1 MTFSTDQFPDMV
13 QWAKLTDPDGEIA
26 DIAWT
31 LAQCNSILK
40 DPIWQ
45 ESNMGMNH
53 KVTINT
59 GLPQGT
65 WRGNNQGAASSVPTF
80 ADFVFGIGM
89 LTSYSKVDQAEADL
103 NGQTNRFRYVQD
115 QSHIMGM
122 SQQVATAMFYANE
135 AINPKQ
141 FTGFSPY
148 YSALSTTVA
157 QTAKNVINAGGSGN
171 ANASLWQINWGDD
184 TIYNL
189 FPKGSTAGLVYK
201 DKGDTRGLYDAN
213 GNEFEGF
220 TSYFEWKIGL
230 CVKNWEYVSRL
241 ANIDTTTAGLKGSS
255 PPDLNYYMCEMA
267 GMPPE
272 STARFSGITET
283 DAPGDPRPGTNG
295 AWYCNRAVRIALDQ
309 QAIRD
314 KNVLIS
320 YREFA
325 GEAVMFWRDFPVR
338 VSDCLL
344 KTEAT
349 IS

>member
-1 MTFSTDQFPDMV
+1 MAFSNDLFPNLVD
-13 QWAKLTDPDGEIA
+13 WAKMADPDGTIA

-31 LAQCNSILK
+31 LAQCNDILK

-45 ESNMGMNH
+45 EANMPMAH
-53 KVTINT
+53 KVSINT

-65 WRGNNQGAASSVPTF
+65 WRGNNQGVPSSKPTF
-80 ADFVFGIGM
+80 ADFQFGIGM
-89 LTSYSKVDQAEADL
+89 LTDYSKVDEAEATL
-103 NGQTNRFRYVQD
+103 MGEINKFRWTQD

-122 SQQVATAMFYANE
+122 SQQVATAFFYANE
-135 AINPKQ
+135 SVNPKQ

-148 YSALSTTVA
+148 YNTLTLSTA

-184 TIYNL
+184 TIYSI
-189 FPKGSTAGLVYK
+189 FPKGSTAGLIYK
-201 DKGDTRGLYDAN
+201 DKGDTRGLYDSN

-220 TSYFEWKIGL
+220 TSYFEWKLGL
-230 CVKNWEYVSRL
+230 CIKNWQYVSRL
-241 ANIDTTTAGLKGSS
+241 ANIDTTTAGLKGAN

-267 GMPPE
+267 GMPPQ
-272 STARFSGITET
+272 STRRFSGITEV
-283 DAPGDPRPGTNG
+283 DAPGDPRPGTVG

-320 YREFA
+320 YKEFA
-325 GEAVMFWRDFPVR
+325 GEPVMFWRDFPVR
-338 VSDCLL
+338 VSDALL